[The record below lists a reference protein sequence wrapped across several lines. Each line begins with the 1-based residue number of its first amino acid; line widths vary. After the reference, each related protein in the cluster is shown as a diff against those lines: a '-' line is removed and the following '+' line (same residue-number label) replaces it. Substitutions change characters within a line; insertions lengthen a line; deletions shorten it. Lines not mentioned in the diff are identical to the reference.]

1 MGGVAID
8 PGGEGILGGGGCGG
22 VGSGRPGSTSGD
34 HHGGHTPMPK
44 MPFPRFDGV
53 HPRIWRDKCHDYFRA
68 FSISPMLWLT
78 TVTLHMDGNVA
89 IWLQS
94 YKQRHTLG
102 QWPQFIAAVEAE
114 FGADDQRQSLK
125 SLLNLTQHGSVDEYY
140 REFQTLRYQV
150 SMYNPNY
157 DENFFISQ
165 FIKGLKAEIRE
176 AVESHIPDT
185 LERAVLLARVQQEIS
200 EANKT
205 CKPKAPPYTRTN
217 KPSAHS
223 DVSRPTLKSGT
234 GDLWK
239 DRQLRDYRKS
249 NGLCFKCGDKFDPSH
264 QCGQKPVANLNALET
279 EICPL
284 QLSKEALNLMEIH
297 DLAEAQQLSLS
308 LNALAGLESSNC
320 LRLRAMVGNQVMII
334 LVDSGSNS
342 SFINTHMLPRIQC
355 EITDVPPIPVKL
367 ANGEFIYT
375 SKMVPELTWWS
386 HGATFTTPMRVL
398 DMGGYDAIL
407 GIDWLKRHSPMV
419 TDWEKKFLSF
429 PYKGQQVTLHGV
441 ANSEPSVNSPWNNWL
456 SGLKETRCGS

>member
-1 MGGVAID
+1 
-8 PGGEGILGGGGCGG
+8 
-22 VGSGRPGSTSGD
+22 
-34 HHGGHTPMPK
+34 
-44 MPFPRFDGV
+44 
-53 HPRIWRDKCHDYFRA
+53 
-68 FSISPMLWLT
+68 
-78 TVTLHMDGNVA
+78 
-89 IWLQS
+89 
-94 YKQRHTLG
+94 
-102 QWPQFIAAVEAE
+102 
-114 FGADDQRQSLK
+114 
-125 SLLNLTQHGSVDEYY
+125 
-140 REFQTLRYQV
+140 
-150 SMYNPNY
+150 MYNPNY

-165 FIKGLKAEIRE
+165 FIKGLKAEIRG
-176 AVESHIPDT
+176 AVESHVPDT
-185 LERAVLLARVQQEIS
+185 LERAVLLAHVQQEIS

-205 CKPKAPPYTRTN
+205 CKPKAPPYTRTD

-249 NGLCFKCGDKFDPSH
+249 NGLCFKCGDKYDPSH
-264 QCGQKPVANLNALET
+264 QCGQKLVVNLNVLET

-284 QLSKEALNLMEIH
+284 QLSEEALNLMEIH

-308 LNALAGLESSNC
+308 LNALAGSESSNC

-355 EITDVPPIPVKL
+355 EIIDVPPIPVKL

-375 SKMVPELTWWS
+375 SKMVLELTWWS

-407 GIDWLKRHSPMV
+407 GI
-419 TDWEKKFLSF
+419 T
-429 PYKGQQVTLHGV
+429 G
-441 ANSEPSVNSPWNNWL
+441 
-456 SGLKETRCGS
+456 